1 MSGQTDIMA
10 WMQRAYVKSRPD
22 PWYKKILLH
31 VKLFHDRHFTR
42 VEGTPGAGMIDELLD
57 DYKSKR
63 ASIPESI
70 EIGQSRA
77 AIARMWDAI

>member
-1 MSGQTDIMA
+1 MTKTSDIMA

-31 VKLFHDRHFTR
+31 VKLFKDRHFTR
-42 VEGTPGAGMIDELLD
+42 VKGTPGAGMVDELLD